1 MANEELEQVV
11 RFFHLLYTVD
21 VLYES
26 EHVPISVSLA
36 DTLNREPE
44 HIMDERSKRLIERFW
59 ESLQQPQGL
68 ATREAMQTYLSED
81 MEYLSQPQQELIC
94 EWCEQV
100 SVLGYNSDRYDQRL
114 TRQHFVTKL

>member
-21 VLYES
+21 LLYES

-36 DTLNREPE
+36 DTLSREPE

-59 ESLQQPQGL
+59 ESLQQQQGL
-68 ATREAMQTYLSED
+68 VIREAMQAYLSED

-94 EWCEQV
+94 EWCE
-100 SVLGYNSDRYDQRL
+100 
-114 TRQHFVTKL
+114 